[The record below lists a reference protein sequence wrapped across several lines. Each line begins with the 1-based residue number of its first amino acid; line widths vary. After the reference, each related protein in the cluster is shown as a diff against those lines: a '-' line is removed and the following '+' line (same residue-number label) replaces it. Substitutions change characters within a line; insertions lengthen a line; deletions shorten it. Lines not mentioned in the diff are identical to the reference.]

1 MDGLL
6 DDVRIYDRALS
17 AVEVKALY
25 ELGEQPVQE
34 SGSGTTTVVNG
45 TVADGSI
52 TTNQLSEQILK
63 YLKPEITQQP
73 IAGTIFA
80 DTNGTISVSAEGK
93 YLTYQWKKNGVNLAG
108 ETNATLTIT
117 DANATLHDGN
127 YSVVVSNDF
136 GSVESEE

>member
-1 MDGLL
+1 MILNSVEEDISESVARLINTVSDRDVYLGGEWKGYI
-6 DDVRIYDRALS
+6 DDIRIYDRALS
-17 AVEVKALY
+17 ALEVKALY

-34 SGSGTTTVVNG
+34 SGAGTTTVVNG

-73 IAGTIFA
+73 TAGTIFA

-93 YLTYQWKKNGVNLAG
+93 YIDLSMEKEWN
-108 ETNATLTIT
+108 
-117 DANATLHDGN
+117 
-127 YSVVVSNDF
+127 
-136 GSVESEE
+136 